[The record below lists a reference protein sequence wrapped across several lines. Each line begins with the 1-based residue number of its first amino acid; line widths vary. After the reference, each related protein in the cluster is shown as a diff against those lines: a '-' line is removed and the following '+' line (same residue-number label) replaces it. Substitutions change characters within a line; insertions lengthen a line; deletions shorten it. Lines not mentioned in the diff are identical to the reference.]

1 MQFGHY
7 AGSWRSS
14 RCAIVEAACSPSPNP
29 DGTLHLARNVAIGLA
44 WSRLVHRVGAIAV
57 RGVGHSGKSGFA
69 SIRTLLACIGSCDQC
84 RSGLVP
90 SDPRLAGEAPPA
102 RGSAS
107 RNESMSSCD
116 TARRCHWVE
125 WHWTMP
131 GWLEEAVLVCAA
143 LTPGWTGM

>member
-1 MQFGHY
+1 MQFGPY

-29 DGTLHLARNVAIGLA
+29 DGSLHLARNVAIGLA
-44 WSRLVHRVGAIAV
+44 WSRLVHRVGAMTV

-90 SDPRLAGEAPPA
+90 SDPREARISAGASRHLRRIESATGAA
-102 RGSAS
+102 RGSGCAFAQTVGTMSGHGNGYTFSTNRCS
-107 RNESMSSCD
+107 RD
-116 TARRCHWVE
+116 R
-125 WHWTMP
+125 
-131 GWLEEAVLVCAA
+131 
-143 LTPGWTGM
+143 